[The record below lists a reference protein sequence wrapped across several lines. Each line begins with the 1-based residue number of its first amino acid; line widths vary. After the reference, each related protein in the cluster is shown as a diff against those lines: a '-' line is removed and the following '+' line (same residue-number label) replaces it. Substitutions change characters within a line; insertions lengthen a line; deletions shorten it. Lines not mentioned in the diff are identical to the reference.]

1 MRVVEMRTR
10 WTASARNFQLGRMTE
25 TLAWQVASE
34 EGVNVQSF
42 QVLLQFGLVKYAGN
56 TSLIAGGVR
65 NENTKKGTAN
75 TVMRSGSEK
84 NAPVILLI
92 PVSMSASADI

>member
-1 MRVVEMRTR
+1 M
-10 WTASARNFQLGRMTE
+10 
-25 TLAWQVASE
+25 
-34 EGVNVQSF
+34 
-42 QVLLQFGLVKYAGN
+42 LLQFGLVKYAGN
-56 TSLIAGGVR
+56 TALIAGGVR

-92 PVSMSASADI
+92 PVPTSVSVDR